1 MSRKYRQAGYQDD
14 DRERRDDRAGK
25 APPKRRENLSIGERH
40 QRRGLRVGL
49 DRDAVEVVRCHVCSA
64 AVDVA
69 DASSPSSRCPKCA
82 AALHCCRICRHF
94 DSGARW
100 QCRAEITAPVE
111 DKIKAND
118 CSEFAP
124 RKVLDASG
132 RRVAKKRKSNDPKAQ
147 FDALFKN

>member
-14 DRERRDDRAGK
+14 STEHRD
-25 APPKRRENLSIGERH
+25 APEKSPPRRRENLSVGERH
-40 QRRGLRVGL
+40 QKRGLRLGL
-49 DRDAVEVVRCHVCSA
+49 DRNASEVVRCHVCSA
-64 AVDVA
+64 AVEVA
-69 DASSPSSRCPKCA
+69 DASSKSSRCPKCA
-82 AALHCCRICRHF
+82 AALHCCRLCKHF

-100 QCRAEITAPVE
+100 QCRADIEAPVE

-118 CSEFAP
+118 CVAFSP

-147 FDALFKN
+147 FDALFKS